1 MKNLKAI
8 ANTTKD
14 ISYHTRIPLYY
25 SIEDDAV
32 YKEAGQGRYYVTDL
46 ISENTEADIKEAVD
60 RWLHM

>member
-8 ANTTKD
+8 ANATKG
-14 ISYHTRIPLYY
+14 ISYRTRIPLYY

-32 YKEAGQGRYYVTDL
+32 YKEEGSGRYYVTDL